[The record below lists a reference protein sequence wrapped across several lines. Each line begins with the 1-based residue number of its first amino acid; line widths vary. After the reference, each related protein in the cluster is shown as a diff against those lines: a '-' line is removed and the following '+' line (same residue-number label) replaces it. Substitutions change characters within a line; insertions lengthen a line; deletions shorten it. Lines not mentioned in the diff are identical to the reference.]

1 MSNQCRNCGRDVNNN
16 YAPYTNAYA
25 SGNNS
30 NGKNSGSMTTTT
42 TTTMTTAT
50 SGSAAASATTAT
62 MPAGSVAMMKQHHTI
77 TAKVMFGTAG
87 AIKDLREKEKAEKN
101 NAASRS
107 AGRRQ

>member
-50 SGSAAASATTAT
+50 SGSAAATTAT

>member
-25 SGNNS
+25 SGNNK
-30 NGKNSGSMTTTT
+30 NGKNSGSMTT
-42 TTTMTTAT
+42 AT
-50 SGSAAASATTAT
+50 SASATTAII
-62 MPAGSVAMMKQHHTI
+62 PAGTATHHQQQQQHTTI

-101 NAASRS
+101 NAANRS